1 VTYWQGAPDPHV
13 AGVVSR
19 ITFSAEDTP
28 SNEVFRVL
36 PDGGTDLLLSMDERS
51 GHAAL
56 EVFGVKTTALLV
68 RDDSPVQ
75 KLAFHLRPSAAR
87 RVLGVSAAEVRDRSV
102 SLATLWGRRGELLLE
117 QLVTLRSWRARRAL
131 VATVIASLDEAAR
144 GRAPLV
150 ERALVL
156 IDRSEGR
163 IAVEAL
169 ARRLG
174 ADSRTLERAFREDV
188 GVSPKVYTHAPCV
201 STRRASG
208 SRRGA
213 RQPTSP
219 ERPATQTRPTWSAS
233 FARSPAAR
241 RARSCPVAVDW
252 RSQEPAIDVHS
263 STRKPLLSRT

>member
-1 VTYWQGAPDPHV
+1 MTYWQDAPDPYV

-19 ITFSAEDTP
+19 VTFSAEDTP

-36 PDGGTDLLLSMDERS
+36 PDGGTDLLLSIDERS

-68 RDDSPVQ
+68 RDDAPVQ

-117 QLVTLRSWRARRAL
+117 QLVTLRGWRARRAL
-131 VATVIASLDEAAR
+131 VATAVASLGDAAR
-144 GRAPLV
+144 RRAPLV

-156 IDRSEGR
+156 IDRSDGR
-163 IAVEAL
+163 IPVEAL

-174 ADSRTLERAFREDV
+174 ADRRTLERAFREDV
-188 GVSPKVYTHAPCV
+188 GVSPKVY
-201 STRRASG
+201 
-208 SRRGA
+208 SRTVR
-213 RQPTSP
+213 
-219 ERPATQTRPTWSAS
+219 
-233 FARSPAAR
+233 FHAAR
-241 RARSCPVAVDW
+241 KRLEAGGSAADVAGATGYADQAHMVREFRAIAGCTPGA
-252 RSQEPAIDVHS
+252 
-263 STRKPLLSRT
+263 LLSGRR